1 MVALWGHNR
10 FFYLSL
16 LLPICPFDLVL
27 SSEQLQF
34 YDQTFC
40 LSKPVFLY
48 FHIVY
53 FQDGEFLTLPTTASL
68 DMLTVIKNQLGQ
80 ERDVVQRS
88 SRSIQANSQQAGSGS
103 TGTSGATGTSQA
115 GGSENRPT
123 VAQQNNLHQI
133 QVSSYLIGLDK
144 RKMFNVKLSI
154 FSYLSILTHIFCAQK
169 NPLIE
174 AVLLSTYNMCFG
186 WEIKKNNF

>member
-1 MVALWGHNR
+1 M
-10 FFYLSL
+10 
-16 LLPICPFDLVL
+16 PICPFDLIL

-40 LSKPVFLY
+40 LSKPVFLC

-88 SRSIQANSQQAGSGS
+88 SKSIQPSSQQAGSGS
-103 TGTSGATGTSQA
+103 TGTPGVTSQQAGTSQA
-115 GGSENRPT
+115 GGSENRPA
-123 VAQQNNLHQI
+123 VARQNNLHQM
-133 QVSSYLIGLDK
+133 QVSSYLTNLDK
-144 RKMFNVKLSI
+144 
-154 FSYLSILTHIFCAQK
+154 
-169 NPLIE
+169 
-174 AVLLSTYNMCFG
+174 
-186 WEIKKNNF
+186 